1 MSNNRYRSN
10 KITLIKD
17 PKLLINNKSFPKFE
31 YEGGHGFQSVKFY
44 LENNE
49 KIRANGGSMNYM
61 SSDITISTETG
72 AIFNSVKR
80 FVSGASLFYNIF
92 LNNGTNTEFVQ
103 FSGVMPGSISCF
115 YIPKGK
121 RLKVTSESYICST
134 PNLKIHGKA
143 AFGGVLTGYGLF
155 YIIIEADESSGLVW
169 LASFGKTLEIELV
182 PSQKIKVDN
191 GVLLALDDNIEIY
204 TGTFGNIKSFFFSGE
219 GIVTNIRN
227 TTDYNTII
235 YLDSRSRLGYM
246 EYIRSL
252 LPFNTKY
259 NIINNLGN
267 SNNLPIISG
276 ISSFFFNN

>member
-10 KITLIKD
+10 KITLINN

-31 YEGGHGFQSVKFY
+31 YEGGYGFQSVKFY

-61 SSDITISTETG
+61 SPNITISTETG

-92 LNNGTNTEFVQ
+92 LNNGTNTEYVQ
-103 FSGVMPGSISCF
+103 FSGVIPGSISCF

-134 PNLKIHGKA
+134 SNLKIHGKA

-155 YIIIEADESSGLVW
+155 YIIIEAEETSGLVW

-191 GVLLALDDNIEIY
+191 GVLLALDDSIEIY

-227 TTDYNTII
+227 NSDSSTII

-252 LPFNTKY
+252 LPFNKKY
-259 NIINNLGN
+259 NIISN
-267 SNNLPIISG
+267 SNNSPIISG

>member
-1 MSNNRYRSN
+1 MSNNRYKNN

-17 PKLLINNKSFPKFE
+17 PKLLLNNKSFPKFE
-31 YEGGHGFQSVKFY
+31 YEGGYGFQSVKFY
-44 LENNE
+44 LESNE

-92 LNNGTNTEFVQ
+92 LNNGTSTECVQ
-103 FSGVMPGSISCF
+103 FSGVIPGSISCF

-121 RLKVTSESYICST
+121 RLKITSESYICST
-134 PNLKIHGKA
+134 SNLKINGKA
-143 AFGGVLTGYGLF
+143 AFGGLLTGYGLF
-155 YIIIEADESSGLVW
+155 YIIIEAEETSGLVW
-169 LASFGKTLEIELV
+169 LSSFGETLQIELE

-191 GVLLALDDNIEIY
+191 GILLALDDSIEIY
-204 TGTFGNIKSFFFSGE
+204 TGRLGGIKSFFFSDE

-227 TTDYNTII
+227 TTESNTTI

-252 LPFNTKY
+252 IPFNKKY
-259 NIINNLGN
+259 NIINN
-267 SNNLPIISG
+267 SNNSPIISG

>member
-1 MSNNRYRSN
+1 MSNNRYKSN

-17 PKLLINNKSFPKFE
+17 PKLLINNKSFPKFI
-31 YEGGHGFQSVKFY
+31 YEGGQGFQSVKFF
-44 LENNE
+44 LEKNE

-61 SSDITISTETG
+61 SSDITISTESG

-92 LNNGTNTEFVQ
+92 LNNGTSTEFIQ
-103 FSGVMPGSISCF
+103 FSGVMPGALSCF

-121 RLKVTSESYICST
+121 KLKITSESYICST

-143 AFGGVLTGYGLF
+143 AFGGLLTGYGLF
-155 YIIIEADESSGLVW
+155 YIIIEAEENSGLVW
-169 LASFGKTLEIELV
+169 LASFGKTLEIELE
-182 PSQKIKVDN
+182 PSNKIKVDN
-191 GVLLALDDNIEIY
+191 GVLLALDDDIEIY
-204 TGTFGNIKSFFFSGE
+204 TGKFGGIKSFFFSGE

-227 TTDYNTII
+227 TTDSNTII

-252 LPFNTKY
+252 LPFNKKY
-259 NIINNLGN
+259 NVLIN
-267 SNNLPIISG
+267 SNNSPIISG
-276 ISSFFFNN
+276 VSSFFFNN